1 VNSFQLLKITQLS
14 DAEQPLPAFRELF
27 TSLETDLAPETLE
40 DLKEAVLIRE
50 EASSTYLDQGLAVPH
65 GRIDSLDQVVIA
77 VGLNENGIQWPDAG
91 RKAHLIIML
100 GVPDSMI
107 TGYLV
112 MMQKIL
118 RWHKQSKLIDASG
131 NITDPGLL
139 EKELRDVLG

>member
-1 VNSFQLLKITQLS
+1 
-14 DAEQPLPAFRELF
+14 
-27 TSLETDLAPETLE
+27 
-40 DLKEAVLIRE
+40 
-50 EASSTYLDQGLAVPH
+50 
-65 GRIDSLDQVVIA
+65 
-77 VGLNENGIQWPDAG
+77 
-91 RKAHLIIML
+91 
-100 GVPDSMI
+100 MI